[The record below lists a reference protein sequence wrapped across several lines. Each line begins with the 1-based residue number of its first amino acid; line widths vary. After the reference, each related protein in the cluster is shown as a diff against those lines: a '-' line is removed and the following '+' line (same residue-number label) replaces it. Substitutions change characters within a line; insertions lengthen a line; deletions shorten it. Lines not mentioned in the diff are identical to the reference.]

1 MRFLVATAREGPLL
15 GKDGIEERKTRKVMG
30 KRKGLVL
37 RRRREDKKRLQ
48 RKQSKTRQAMFR
60 ARWLK
65 KSAER
70 TVQCMRA
77 TNKSCGAK
85 RTLITVGGGA
95 RDCKRASVRN
105 TFGRTESWTKQVR
118 FNSITSSTDG
128 TTVPEDVAKL
138 SIDDYHTHAEA
149 TFEQVL
155 EELDAFFEEQRIMEA
170 EVDEEAGV
178 MEINCSEGTYVI
190 NKQPPTKQIWL
201 SSPISGPKR
210 FDYHAGQWVCL
221 RDGVKLA
228 DLLQTEMSQMYGE
241 FKWTKPF

>member
-1 MRFLVATAREGPLL
+1 
-15 GKDGIEERKTRKVMG
+15 
-30 KRKGLVL
+30 
-37 RRRREDKKRLQ
+37 
-48 RKQSKTRQAMFR
+48 MFR
-60 ARWLK
+60 ARLLNRN
-65 KSAER
+65 AER
-70 TVQCMRA
+70 MLQCARA
-77 TNKSCGAK
+77 TNSSCGAK
-85 RTLITVGGGA
+85 RTLITAGG
-95 RDCKRASVRN
+95 RAEDRNWMSGRSV
-105 TFGRTESWTKQVR
+105 FGKGNRLVRQVR

-138 SIDDYHTHAEA
+138 SIDEYHTHAEE

-228 DLLQTEMSQMYGE
+228 DLLQAEMSQMYGD
-241 FKWTKPF
+241 FKWSKAF